1 MSDYFAALLRASGLS
16 GQPFAAPTADLGL
29 EELEAFS
36 TPTAGVP
43 QARAETASS
52 QPVAVPPAPAAVVQ
66 VTHPESSTPAVSQPS
81 NPLSQPER
89 APAAISEA
97 SVPDIKTEAQPVAAA
112 AISQQALVQSVLRWV
127 ASDPQQTPESVTVT
141 NTLAA
146 PTSLM
151 ISVSETATTAP
162 AELAL
167 NRHTESQVLAPPLAQ
182 PTQVQQAA
190 LGDALATPS
199 PPVLAPDQP
208 AAAVILQQL
217 ERPTEP
223 AEQPISISIGAI
235 HLRVEALAPPAQPV
249 AAVKP
254 APSKTTAAPRTA
266 ITARSGLSCRALRPL

>member
-43 QARAETASS
+43 QARDETASS
-52 QPVAVPPAPAAVVQ
+52 QPVAVPPAPAVVQ

-97 SVPDIKTEAQPVAAA
+97 SVPEIKTEAQPVAAA

-167 NRHTESQVLAPPLAQ
+167 NRHTESRVLAPQLTQ

-199 PPVLAPDQP
+199 HPVLAPDQP

-235 HLRVEALAPPAQPV
+235 HLRVEAPAPPAQPV

-266 ITARSGLSCRALRPL
+266 ITARSGLSRRALRPL

>member
-43 QARAETASS
+43 QARAETALS
-52 QPVAVPPAPAAVVQ
+52 QPVAVPPAPAVVQ

-89 APAAISEA
+89 APAATSEA
-97 SVPDIKTEAQPVAAA
+97 SVPEIKTEAQPVVAAA
-112 AISQQALVQSVLRWV
+112 VSQQALVQSVLRWV

-151 ISVSETATTAP
+151 VSVSETATTAP

-167 NRHTESQVLAPPLAQ
+167 NRHTESQVLASQLTQ

-199 PPVLAPDQP
+199 HPVLAPDQP
-208 AAAVILQQL
+208 AAAVILQPL

-235 HLRVEALAPPAQPV
+235 HLRVDAPAPPAQPV

-254 APSKTTAAPRTA
+254 APSKTAAAPRTA
-266 ITARSGLSCRALRPL
+266 VTARSGLSRRALRPL